1 MTLEK
6 QLDKLKK
13 EVTKRLYDLF
23 MAKYQGNKLRFAKD
37 AKCDEKAI
45 RLLFD
50 EGQGMTLNLLLKLC
64 YTLNISPSELL
75 KDIEI
80 KKE

>member
-1 MTLEK
+1 MTMEK

-13 EVTKRLYDLF
+13 EVTKRLYELF

-37 AKCDEKAI
+37 ANCDEKAI

>member
-1 MTLEK
+1 MALEK
-6 QLDKLKK
+6 QLEKTKK
-13 EVTKRLYDLF
+13 EVTKRLHELF
-23 MAKYQGNKLRFAKD
+23 MSKYQGNKLRFAKD

-50 EGQGMTLNLLLKLC
+50 EGQGMTLNLLFKLC
-64 YTLNISPSELL
+64 YALNTTASELL
-75 KDIEI
+75 KGIEI